1 MPYSSTMDS
10 IRIKAGKRAY
20 EVIQD
25 GGFHLDHVTT
35 YFAPATGPRWLV
47 AAGFDLTL
55 LKNDLLG
62 HSGPV
67 TLIGAS
73 AGAWRFA
80 AWAQPEPE
88 KSYRTLMEAYIT
100 TTYSRTDTPAT
111 ILLSMQDIMNAYLE
125 DDALP
130 FALANKKYRL
140 AIITARAKNLV
151 SSETKWVQQTGLGIC
166 FLLNAV
172 NRSYLH
178 YFAERVV
185 FYNGTK
191 PPHFCLRSDFRGRY
205 IPLTEIN
212 FKHAVM
218 ASGAIPVV
226 VAGVRNIYG
235 APTGVYRDG
244 GLIDYHLTHH
254 FAAKNDDITLFFN
267 HQERI
272 VPGWL
277 DKKLSY
283 RHPPDHILDNVLMV
297 YPSEDF
303 IARLPGGKVPDREDF
318 ATFIDHPA
326 TRINNWRQTVQLV
339 EPLGEQ
345 FLELVESGKI
355 RDVVASF

>member
-1 MPYSSTMDS
+1 MDS
-10 IRIKAGKRAY
+10 IRVKAGKRAF

-25 GGFHLDHVTT
+25 GGFHLDRITT

-47 AAGFDLTL
+47 ATGFDLTL
-55 LKNDLLG
+55 MKSGLLG
-62 HSGPV
+62 QSRPV

-80 AWAQPEPE
+80 AWTQPEPE
-88 KSYRTLMEAYIT
+88 KSYRTLMDAYIT
-100 TTYSRTDTPAT
+100 TSYKRAETPAA
-111 ILLSMQDIMNAYLE
+111 ILQSMQDIMNTYLE

-151 SSETKWVQQTGLGIC
+151 SSETKWIQQIGLGIC

-172 NRSYLH
+172 DRAYLH
-178 YFAERVV
+178 NFAERVV
-185 FYNGTK
+185 FYNGPK
-191 PPHFCLRSDFRGRY
+191 PPYFCLRPDYRGRF

-218 ASGAIPVV
+218 ASGAIPLVI
-226 VAGVRNIYG
+226 AGVRNIYG
-235 APTGVYRDG
+235 APVGVYRDG
-244 GLIDYHLTHH
+244 GLIDYHLTNHY
-254 FAAKNDDITLFFN
+254 APKDDDVTLFFN

-272 VPGWL
+272 IPGWL

-283 RHPPDHILDNVLMV
+283 RKPPENILDNVLMV
-297 YPSEDF
+297 YPSEGLIDGM
-303 IARLPGGKVPDREDF
+303 PGGKVPDRGDF
-318 ATFIDHPA
+318 TTFIDHPA
-326 TRINNWRQTVQLV
+326 KRIESWRQAVHLA
-339 EPLGEQ
+339 EPLGKQ

-355 RDVVASF
+355 RDVVTGF

>member
-1 MPYSSTMDS
+1 MDS
-10 IRIKAGKRAY
+10 IRIKAGKLAC

-25 GGFHLDHVTT
+25 GGFHFDRVTT
-35 YFAPATGPRWLV
+35 YFAPATGPRWL
-47 AAGFDLTL
+47 AATGFDLTL
-55 LKNDLLG
+55 LKSGLLG
-62 HSGPV
+62 HLRPV

-80 AWAQPEPE
+80 AWVQPEPE
-88 KSYRTLMEAYIT
+88 KSYRTLMDAYIT
-100 TTYSRTDTPAT
+100 TSYKRTETPAT
-111 ILLSMQDIMNAYLE
+111 ILKSMRDIMNTYLE

-130 FALANKKYRL
+130 FALTNKKYRL
-140 AIITARAKNLV
+140 AVITARAKNLV
-151 SSETKWVQQTGLGIC
+151 SSETKWVQQIGLGIC

-172 NRSYLH
+172 NRSQLYH
-178 YFAERVV
+178 FAERVV
-185 FYNGTK
+185 FYNGPK
-191 PPHFCLRSDFRGRY
+191 PPHFCLRPDFRGRF

-226 VAGVRNIYG
+226 IAGVRNIYG

-244 GLIDYHLTHH
+244 GLLDYHLTHH
-254 FAAKNDDITLFFN
+254 YAPKDDDITLFFN

-283 RHPPDHILDNVLMV
+283 RRPPDHILDNVLMV

-303 IARLPGGKVPDREDF
+303 IARMPGGKVPDRGDF
-318 ATFIDHPA
+318 KTFIDHPA
-326 TRINNWRQTVQLV
+326 TRIENWRQSVQLA

-355 RDVVASF
+355 RDVVTSF